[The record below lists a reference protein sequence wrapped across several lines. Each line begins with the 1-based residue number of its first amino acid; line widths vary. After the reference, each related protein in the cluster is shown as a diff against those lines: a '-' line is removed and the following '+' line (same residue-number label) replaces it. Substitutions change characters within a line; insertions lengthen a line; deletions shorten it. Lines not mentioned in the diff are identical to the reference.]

1 MLSNH
6 TVMSRIIQPGSTSKH
21 SSLLSWKINQSKIK
35 ITRSKQNAQSIR
47 TITELHLFTFLLRVL
62 FFATF
67 SILQVSETYDFQ
79 FIINMITWIEA
90 KQMQTMTNDE
100 VYVNEQTCGDPDTD
114 YKVTRRKLLLYRIS
128 AARRSLCC
136 AYCTVAKSH
145 SKSKHTTTHLDVKST
160 TLIAIIIRWLSLI
173 FLLAA
178 IIYQR
183 HKGWRE
189 KWEIRKKKMRQKTK
203 TEGQRRREKGRGS
216 EKSWDLEV
224 CVGVGWILESWLV
237 GEKQIGN

>member
-1 MLSNH
+1 
-6 TVMSRIIQPGSTSKH
+6 
-21 SSLLSWKINQSKIK
+21 
-35 ITRSKQNAQSIR
+35 
-47 TITELHLFTFLLRVL
+47 
-62 FFATF
+62 
-67 SILQVSETYDFQ
+67 
-79 FIINMITWIEA
+79 
-90 KQMQTMTNDE
+90 MTNDE

-189 KWEIRKKKMRQKTK
+189 KWEIRKKKNE
-203 TEGQRRREKGRGS
+203 TENQNWGAEEERKKREWKELRLRSLRGCRVDSWVLVGRRETDRQLDFVMRY
-216 EKSWDLEV
+216 EEV
-224 CVGVGWILESWLV
+224 REDR
-237 GEKQIGN
+237 